1 MSNSAVSSPNGAK
14 SGFGAIFSRD
24 LTASIVV
31 FLVAMPLCMGI
42 AVASGVPAERGLIT
56 GIIGGIVV
64 GALAGSP
71 LQVSGPAAG
80 LAVIVFEI
88 VAKHG
93 LSTLGPILVLAG
105 LVQLAAGALR
115 MGQWFRAISPAVV
128 HGMLAGIGVLI
139 VAGQFHVLF
148 GDKPRANWLD
158 NLLAITGSITGL
170 SVSTVGAAEAA
181 LLVGVVTIGSI
192 LLWEKIRPAKLKLVP
207 GALLGVLAGTF
218 VAMGFGL
225 DVQKIAVPESIAG
238 AIAIPGMAD
247 FAKLA
252 DPMIILTA
260 VAVAF
265 IASAETLLSAAAV
278 DRMHDGP
285 RTKYNKE
292 LGAQGVG
299 NLLCGLV
306 GALPMTGV
314 IVRSSANVQAGAVTR
329 ASAILHG
336 VWILAFVAL
345 LPFVL
350 RQVPS
355 AALAGVLVVTGWKL
369 VSLDHVRHLF
379 ARYGLLPA
387 LIWAATFVMVVATDL
402 LTGVLVGLALTVV
415 ELLPNLKRM
424 RLKIAQQ
431 DVGEKEQEIRLEG
444 AATFVQLPKIT
455 KALDAAPDG
464 GVVRLDTRALTV
476 LDHTTTEVLSEWVKS
491 KERTG
496 SKVELPNA
504 CVFGERLRAAGAH

>member
-1 MSNSAVSSPNGAK
+1 
-14 SGFGAIFSRD
+14 
-24 LTASIVV
+24 
-31 FLVAMPLCMGI
+31 
-42 AVASGVPAERGLIT
+42 
-56 GIIGGIVV
+56 
-64 GALAGSP
+64 
-71 LQVSGPAAG
+71 
-80 LAVIVFEI
+80 
-88 VAKHG
+88 
-93 LSTLGPILVLAG
+93 
-105 LVQLAAGALR
+105 
-115 MGQWFRAISPAVV
+115 
-128 HGMLAGIGVLI
+128 
-139 VAGQFHVLF
+139 
-148 GDKPRANWLD
+148 
-158 NLLAITGSITGL
+158 
-170 SVSTVGAAEAA
+170 
-181 LLVGVVTIGSI
+181 
-192 LLWEKIRPAKLKLVP
+192 
-207 GALLGVLAGTF
+207 
-218 VAMGFGL
+218 
-225 DVQKIAVPESIAG
+225 
-238 AIAIPGMAD
+238 
-247 FAKLA
+247 
-252 DPMIILTA
+252 
-260 VAVAF
+260 
-265 IASAETLLSAAAV
+265 
-278 DRMHDGP
+278 
-285 RTKYNKE
+285 
-292 LGAQGVG
+292 
-299 NLLCGLV
+299 
-306 GALPMTGV
+306 
-314 IVRSSANVQAGAVTR
+314 
-329 ASAILHG
+329 

-431 DVGEKEQEIRLEG
+431 DIGEKEQEIRLEG